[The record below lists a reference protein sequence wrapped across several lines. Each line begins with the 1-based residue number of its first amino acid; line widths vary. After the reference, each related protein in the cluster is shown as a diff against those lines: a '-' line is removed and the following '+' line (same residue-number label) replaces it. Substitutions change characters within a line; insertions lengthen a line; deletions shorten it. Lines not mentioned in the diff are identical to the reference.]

1 MIELTRKS
9 SLLKQAWELFET
21 SIAKGELLQESL
33 TEEAFTEKV
42 FLNQEKLSCIGL
54 ASPGGEGFAFGCTD
68 FAQKK
73 NFITLVM
80 VKEEE
85 RKKGIGTALL
95 NALEE
100 RLLKEQETGGEVW
113 NSKCEIS
120 FFNPCTFSWKIPGK
134 QANHPNMP
142 GVDMTSGVS
151 TFFEKAGYHVFA
163 VQNSYYLSL
172 KDYESS
178 EIIAK
183 KKQEL
188 EKEGIVFV
196 SYDNKSQTG
205 MKEMLASFQNP
216 LWEKEILSEP
226 GKEEGGRNILV
237 PVKEGRVCG
246 FTGPLDVEKSGRG
259 YFAGIAVDEGVR
271 GKGVAKV
278 LFCELCTGL
287 KNEGASFMTLF
298 TGEQNPARKIYEA
311 AGFQIVK
318 SWADMRKE

>member
-1 MIELTRKS
+1 MIELTKKS
-9 SLLKQAWELFET
+9 SLLKQAWELFEIF
-21 SIAKGELLQESL
+21 IAKGELLQESL

-42 FLNQEKLSCIGL
+42 FLNQNKLSCIGL

-100 RLLKEQETGGEVW
+100 KLLKEQETGGEAW
-113 NSKCEIS
+113 NSKWEIS

-134 QANHPNMP
+134 QANHPNLP
-142 GVDMTSGVS
+142 GVDMTSGAS

-172 KDYESS
+172 NDYESS

-188 EKEGIVFV
+188 EKEGIVFA
-196 SYDNKSQTG
+196 SYDNKNQTG

-259 YFAGIAVDEGVR
+259 YFAGIAVDESVR

-278 LFCELCTGL
+278 LFYELCTGL

-311 AGFQIVK
+311 AGFQIVR

>member
-100 RLLKEQETGGEVW
+100 RLLKEQETGGEFW
-113 NSKCEIS
+113 NSKC
-120 FFNPCTFSWKIPGK
+120 
-134 QANHPNMP
+134 
-142 GVDMTSGVS
+142 
-151 TFFEKAGYHVFA
+151 
-163 VQNSYYLSL
+163 
-172 KDYESS
+172 
-178 EIIAK
+178 
-183 KKQEL
+183 
-188 EKEGIVFV
+188 
-196 SYDNKSQTG
+196 
-205 MKEMLASFQNP
+205 
-216 LWEKEILSEP
+216 
-226 GKEEGGRNILV
+226 
-237 PVKEGRVCG
+237 
-246 FTGPLDVEKSGRG
+246 
-259 YFAGIAVDEGVR
+259 
-271 GKGVAKV
+271 
-278 LFCELCTGL
+278 
-287 KNEGASFMTLF
+287 
-298 TGEQNPARKIYEA
+298 
-311 AGFQIVK
+311 
-318 SWADMRKE
+318 

>member
-142 GVDMTSGVS
+142 GVDMASGTS

-172 KDYESS
+172 NDYESS

-196 SYDNKSQTG
+196 SYDYKSQTG
-205 MKEMLASFQNP
+205 MKEMLTSFQNP
-216 LWEKEILSEP
+216 LWEREILSEP

-246 FTGPLDVEKSGRG
+246 FTGPLDVEQSGRG
-259 YFAGIAVDEGVR
+259 YFAGIAVDESVR

-318 SWADMRKE
+318 SWADMRK

>member
-1 MIELTRKS
+1 MIELTKKS
-9 SLLKQAWELFET
+9 PLLKQAWELFEIF
-21 SIAKGELLQESL
+21 IAKGELLQESL

-42 FLNQEKLSCIGL
+42 FLNQNKLSCIGL

-95 NALEE
+95 NTLEE
-100 RLLKEQETGGEVW
+100 KLLKEQETGGEDW
-113 NSKCEIS
+113 NSKWEIS

-134 QANHPNMP
+134 QANHPNLP
-142 GVDMTSGVS
+142 GVDMTSGAS
-151 TFFEKAGYHVFA
+151 TFFEKVGYHVFA

-172 KDYESS
+172 NDYESS
-178 EIIAK
+178 EIIVK

-188 EKEGIVFV
+188 EKEGIVFA
-196 SYDNKSQTG
+196 SYDNKNQPG

-259 YFAGIAVDEGVR
+259 YFAGIAVDESVR

-311 AGFQIVK
+311 AGFQIVR

>member
-1 MIELTRKS
+1 MIDLERKS
-9 SLLKQAWELFET
+9 PLLKQAWELFET
-21 SIAKGELLQESL
+21 FIAKGELLQESL

-100 RLLKEQETGGEVW
+100 RLLKEQETEGEAW
-113 NSKCEIS
+113 HSKCEIS
-120 FFNPCTFSWKIPGK
+120 FFNPCTFSWNIPGK

-142 GVDMTSGVS
+142 GVDMASGAS
-151 TFFEKAGYHVFA
+151 TFFEKAGYHIFA

-183 KKQEL
+183 KNRNWKKKGLYLILITIKSRL
-188 EKEGIVFV
+188 E
-196 SYDNKSQTG
+196 
-205 MKEMLASFQNP
+205 
-216 LWEKEILSEP
+216 
-226 GKEEGGRNILV
+226 
-237 PVKEGRVCG
+237 
-246 FTGPLDVEKSGRG
+246 
-259 YFAGIAVDEGVR
+259 
-271 GKGVAKV
+271 
-278 LFCELCTGL
+278 
-287 KNEGASFMTLF
+287 
-298 TGEQNPARKIYEA
+298 
-311 AGFQIVK
+311 
-318 SWADMRKE
+318 

>member
-54 ASPGGEGFAFGCTD
+54 ASLGGEGFAFGCTD

-100 RLLKEQETGGEVW
+100 RLLKEQGGEVW

-142 GVDMTSGVS
+142 GVDMASGTS

-172 KDYESS
+172 NDYESS

-188 EKEGIVFV
+188 EKEGIVFA
-196 SYDNKSQTG
+196 SYDNKNQTG

-259 YFAGIAVDEGVR
+259 YFAGIAVDESVR

-311 AGFQIVK
+311 AGFQIVR

>member
-1 MIELTRKS
+1 MIELTKKS
-9 SLLKQAWELFET
+9 PLLKQAWELFEIF
-21 SIAKGELLQESL
+21 IAKGELLQESL

-42 FLNQEKLSCIGL
+42 FLNQNKLSCIGL

-95 NALEE
+95 NTLEE
-100 RLLKEQETGGEVW
+100 KLLKEQETGGEDW
-113 NSKCEIS
+113 NSKWEIS

-134 QANHPNMP
+134 QANHPNLP
-142 GVDMTSGVS
+142 GVDMTSGAS

-172 KDYESS
+172 NDYESS

-188 EKEGIVFV
+188 EKEGIVFA
-196 SYDNKSQTG
+196 SYDNKNQPG

-259 YFAGIAVDEGVR
+259 YFAGIAVDESVR

-311 AGFQIVK
+311 AGFQIVR

>member
-1 MIELTRKS
+1 MIELTKKS
-9 SLLKQAWELFET
+9 PLLKQAWELFEIF
-21 SIAKGELLQESL
+21 IAKGELLQESL

-42 FLNQEKLSCIGL
+42 FLNQNKLSCIGL

-100 RLLKEQETGGEVW
+100 KLLKEQETGGEAW
-113 NSKCEIS
+113 NSKWEIS

-134 QANHPNMP
+134 QANHPNLP
-142 GVDMTSGVS
+142 GVDMTSGAS

-172 KDYESS
+172 NDYESS

-188 EKEGIVFV
+188 EKEGIVFA
-196 SYDNKSQTG
+196 SYDNKNQPG

-259 YFAGIAVDEGVR
+259 YFAGIAVDESVR

-311 AGFQIVK
+311 AGFQIVR